1 VTVKADALATGAGV
15 LEPRRL
21 RRITAHACA
30 SWRRASPRGGMA
42 FFDPRGADAP
52 AFEAVVGVST
62 ICSLSPRG
70 SAGHDDLERLAMS
83 SRAIML
89 MRSFRAF
96 FSAPIR
102 PAMTTIDGSTWQALR
117 AEGRG
122 FVKVTNRDDASLIA
136 YRKLPV
142 VCEIR
147 AARTWR
153 QVV

>member
-1 VTVKADALATGAGV
+1 MRWRQAPAFLSHAACGGSPPTLAQVGAARGV
-15 LEPRRL
+15 
-21 RRITAHACA
+21 
-30 SWRRASPRGGMA
+30 A

-70 SAGHDDLERLAMS
+70 SGGHDELERLAMS

-117 AEGRG
+117 AGGRG

-136 YRKLPV
+136 CRKPPV
-142 VCEIR
+142 VCEF
-147 AARTWR
+147 ALLAPGARWFGPMA
-153 QVV
+153 